1 MNLELWSKP
10 LLFFPCQVCNLLLHE
25 FRSRTKFSF
34 HHCSASSRILRFK
47 CPLGHGLA
55 GAQNLTNWISV
66 GIGWGISVGLA
77 SKPSKNMQS
86 TAAPRKQHQNLV
98 WNWCPVFIIWTWIIY
113 IYIFI
118 GGIGFGWSP
127 IGCAGFIMFHELLQ
141 SSRQLLTTPF
151 IQ

>member
-113 IYIFI
+113 WGYRFWVVPYPSWR
-118 GGIGFGWSP
+118 FGKP
-127 IGCAGFIMFHELLQ
+127 LQ
-141 SSRQLLTTPF
+141 SSRRLLTTLF
-151 IQ
+151 IH